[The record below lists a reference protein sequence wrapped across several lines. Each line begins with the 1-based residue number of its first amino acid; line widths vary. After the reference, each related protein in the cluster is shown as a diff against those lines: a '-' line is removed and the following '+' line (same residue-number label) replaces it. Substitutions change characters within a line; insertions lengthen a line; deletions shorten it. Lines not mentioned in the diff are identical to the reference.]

1 MILAIAAF
9 ALAAFAASVAGR
21 YPGGAVG
28 LVATGLALFHF
39 PEMWNNVD
47 VAF

>member
-1 MILAIAAF
+1 VAAVVAF

-28 LVATGLALFHF
+28 LVATGLALFAW
-39 PEMWNNVD
+39 PTMWNTVD